1 MISLAGC
8 LPLLQLTVEET
19 LQRRVGHQF
28 LLTLQHLLARC
39 DFERAQPIL
48 IKIIGIDLVDTQSGI
63 TITTPTTTQI
73 KFGID
78 TSDAIVTREDQSQ
91 GIILA
96 ITRIGELNLSQ
107 QWCKERT
114 RRA

>member
-39 DFERAQPIL
+39 DFERAQTIL
-48 IKIIGIDLVDTQSGI
+48 IKVVGIDLVDTQSGI
-63 TITTPTTTQI
+63 AITTPTTTQI
-73 KFGID
+73 EFGID
-78 TSDAIVTREDQSQ
+78 TSDTVVT
-91 GIILA
+91 
-96 ITRIGELNLSQ
+96 
-107 QWCKERT
+107 
-114 RRA
+114 